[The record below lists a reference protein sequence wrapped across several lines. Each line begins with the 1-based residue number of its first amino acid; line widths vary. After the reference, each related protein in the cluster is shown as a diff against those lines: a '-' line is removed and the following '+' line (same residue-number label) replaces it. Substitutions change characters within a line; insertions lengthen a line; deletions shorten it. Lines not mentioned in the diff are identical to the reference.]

1 MFKNILIVG
10 CGLIGSS
17 VLRGSIN
24 KKISKNVY
32 VFEKLKKNITIIK
45 KINKRIK
52 FISNFDHQVSKMDL
66 IVLCT
71 HMSEYKNIT
80 KKLQRYITSKNIIID
95 TGSTKRNVEKLIQK
109 NKKLNTVF
117 FLTHPI
123 AGSEVSGPEFG
134 NKNLFKD
141 KWCIILK
148 GKNKSVK
155 KLKKIKRFWKKLG
168 SKTIFMNSIDHD
180 KIFSITSHLPHL
192 IAYNLVKTA
201 IDFQNRNKKNIVKYS
216 AGGLRDFSRTAAS
229 NEIMWRDIFFSNKDN
244 IINSIN
250 IFTKNLNNFK
260 RLIKNENNKSVL
272 KILRNSK
279 KVRRQ
284 IIELKQDVSK
294 PNFGRDIF

>member
-17 VLRGSIN
+17 ILRGSIN

-32 VFEKLKKNITIIK
+32 VFEKLKKNISFIK
-45 KINKRIK
+45 KINKKVK
-52 FISNFDHQVSKMDL
+52 FINNLDHQVSKMDL
-66 IVLCT
+66 IILCT
-71 HMSEYKNIT
+71 HMSEYKNII

>member
-32 VFEKLKKNITIIK
+32 VFEKLKKNISFIK
-45 KINKRIK
+45 KINKKVK
-52 FISNFDHQVSKMDL
+52 FINNLDHQVSKMDL
-66 IVLCT
+66 IILCT
-71 HMSEYKNIT
+71 HMSEYKNII

-279 KVRRQ
+279 KVRKQ

>member
-17 VLRGSIN
+17 ILRGSIN

-32 VFEKLKKNITIIK
+32 VFEKLKKNISIIK

-80 KKLQRYITSKNIIID
+80 KQLQRYITSKNIIID

-155 KLKKIKRFWKKLG
+155 KLKKIKRFWIKLG

-229 NEIMWRDIFFSNKDN
+229 NEIMWRDIFFNNKDN

-279 KVRRQ
+279 KVRKQ